1 MGYFSNL
8 AIDIEEALFQGA
20 TVEQIAERFNLSVP
34 AVNAYIEQLEQ
45 ADREFYAPD
54 RKDMAAWTDH
64 RLRDFESG
72 FKSQTHNIA
81 RAYLE
86 EVAQEWQRRQRKQDV

>member
-20 TVEQIAERFNLSVP
+20 AVEQIAERFNLSVP
-34 AVNAYIEQLEQ
+34 AVMVYIEQLEQ

-54 RKDMAAWTDH
+54 
-64 RLRDFESG
+64 
-72 FKSQTHNIA
+72 
-81 RAYLE
+81 
-86 EVAQEWQRRQRKQDV
+86 

>member
-8 AIDIEEALFQGA
+8 AIDIEEALCEGA

-45 ADREFYAPD
+45 CDREPS
-54 RKDMAAWTDH
+54 AWD
-64 RLRDFESG
+64 
-72 FKSQTHNIA
+72 
-81 RAYLE
+81 
-86 EVAQEWQRRQRKQDV
+86 

>member
-34 AVNAYIEQLEQ
+34 AVMAYIEQLEQ
-45 ADREFYAPD
+45 CDRDPNCP
-54 RKDMAAWTDH
+54 
-64 RLRDFESG
+64 
-72 FKSQTHNIA
+72 TH
-81 RAYLE
+81 
-86 EVAQEWQRRQRKQDV
+86 

>member
-1 MGYFSNL
+1 M
-8 AIDIEEALFQGA
+8 
-20 TVEQIAERFNLSVP
+20 FNPLTQNIVW
-34 AVNAYIEQLEQ
+34 QLHTK
-45 ADREFYAPD
+45 DL
-54 RKDMAAWTDH
+54 RKDMTVWTDH

>member
-8 AIDIEEALFQGA
+8 AIDIEEALCEGA

-45 ADREFYAPD
+45 CDREPL
-54 RKDMAAWTDH
+54 AWD
-64 RLRDFESG
+64 
-72 FKSQTHNIA
+72 
-81 RAYLE
+81 
-86 EVAQEWQRRQRKQDV
+86 